1 MAKRVLAVDDSKT
14 MRDMVTFTLKKAGF
28 DVAEAEDG
36 QRALAVLNASKFD
49 LIITDLNMPNM
60 DGISL
65 IKQVRSASSHR
76 AVPIL
81 ILTTGDRRR
90 QEGGRQGGRRHRL
103 AGQAVQSGKTGRTC
117 PTCVSMTEDS
127 EAYPLAQFRKTYFEE
142 CAELLDA
149 LQSNLDLLSN
159 GGADDET
166 LHAVF
171 RSVHSI
177 KGGAGAFGFTGLV
190 AFSHVFESLL
200 DAVRDKK
207 IPAEPDV
214 IQLLLRAS
222 DALADI
228 VGAARA
234 EQPISAEFGS
244 EIVAAMEEVLAGASE
259 PQPAAP
265 QAKTAAASGAPQV
278 SGERRYRIEFRPH
291 SEMFQKANEPLLLL
305 RQLRRLGGLEVEVDA
320 SRLPPL
326 TSVDP
331 EAAYLSWV
339 LTLDTGA
346 PESAIHEVF
355 EFVEDDCDLKIACI
369 DQAAAVP
376 AEPAPA
382 PAPSPTPVAH
392 APMALAPI
400 AAAAV
405 APAAPKPADTQAA
418 PPTAAQS
425 IRVDVDKVDRLVNLV
440 GELVITQAMLTEQG
454 SLLPTDHYPTL
465 IQGIEALAQSAR
477 ELQESVMA
485 IRAQPVKSVFA
496 RMPRVVR
503 DLAATLG
510 KEVRIVTSGEM
521 TEIDKTVIEQ
531 LNDPLTHMIRNA
543 LDHGIE
549 APEARVAAGKPRQG
563 SIHLSAAH
571 RSGRIVIE
579 VSDDGRGLNR
589 EKVLAKAQ
597 ERGLVPPGA
606 TLSDDEIDNL
616 IFLPAF
622 STADVVSNISGR
634 GVGMDVVKRNVQSL
648 GGRITVQSRPGAGS
662 RFTLSLPLTLAVVD
676 GMVVSV
682 GQETFIIPLTAIIE
696 SLRPQPADIH
706 PLVGRG
712 EVMALRGEYLPLI
725 HLNRCFT
732 IAGAVT
738 DPCRG
743 IVIVVQS
750 ETAGC
755 VGVVVDELLGQQ
767 QVVVKSLEANYDPVD
782 GISGATILGNGRVAL
797 ILDIARLPETHGYG
811 DGSRIDPPSRSQP
824 AFAIDLPQETC
835 HAA

>member
-1 MAKRVLAVDDSKT
+1 
-14 MRDMVTFTLKKAGF
+14 
-28 DVAEAEDG
+28 
-36 QRALAVLNASKFD
+36 
-49 LIITDLNMPNM
+49 
-60 DGISL
+60 
-65 IKQVRSASSHR
+65 
-76 AVPIL
+76 
-81 ILTTGDRRR
+81 
-90 QEGGRQGGRRHRL
+90 
-103 AGQAVQSGKTGRTC
+103 
-117 PTCVSMTEDS
+117 MTEDS

-159 GGADDET
+159 GGGDDET

-177 KGGAGAFGFTGLV
+177 KGGAGAFGFSSLV

-200 DAVRDKK
+200 DAVREQK
-207 IPAEPDV
+207 IPAEPEV

-222 DALADI
+222 DALGDI
-228 VGAARA
+228 VSAARSDQSIA
-234 EQPISAEFGS
+234 PDFGS
-244 EIVAAMEEVLAGASE
+244 EIVAAMEDMLAGASDAHHAPPE
-259 PQPAAP
+259 RKTPAA
-265 QAKTAAASGAPQV
+265 AAEPQV

-326 TSVDP
+326 GSVNP

-355 EFVEDDCDLKIACI
+355 EFVEDDCDLKVTPVDVAGS
-369 DQAAAVP
+369 ASAAVTSSD
-376 AEPAPA
+376 AVEPARA
-382 PAPSPTPVAH
+382 A
-392 APMALAPI
+392 I
-400 AAAAV
+400 ATTTVAV
-405 APAAPKPADTQAA
+405 APVEAAPAKSADTQTA
-418 PPTAAQS
+418 PPTVTQS

-549 APEARVAAGKPRQG
+549 APEARIAAGKPRQG

-597 ERGLVPPGA
+597 ERGLVPLGA
-606 TLSDDEIDNL
+606 SLSDEEIDNL

-682 GQETFIIPLTAIIE
+682 GQETFIIPLTAIVE

-712 EVMALRGEYLPLI
+712 EVLALRGEYLPLI
-725 HLNRCFT
+725 HLHRCFT
-732 IAGAVT
+732 ISGAVT

-767 QVVVKSLEANYDPVD
+767 QVVVKSLEVNYDPVD

-811 DGSRIDPPSRSQP
+811 DASRIDPQSRSQP
-824 AFAIDLPQETC
+824 SFSAEFLEEAS